1 MNYLEDISLKKLIT
15 LIKAYVKSKTKYSN
29 IAYGTCSTAAA
40 TAAKVVTVSV
50 NTEWKL
56 EVGSIICVTFSAIN
70 TAQNP
75 TFNVNGTGAK
85 PVSYNNTAIT
95 TTNLNRAGHTIPQMY
110 IYNGEYYV
118 WIGHSTD
125 WNTTYSNQ
133 SLGNG
138 YGTCS
143 TAAATAAK
151 VVTLSSYV
159 LTTHGIV
166 SVKFTNAVPAGA
178 TMNINSKGAK
188 AIYHNGAAITAGVIG
203 AGDIATFVYD
213 GSYYQLIAVDRT
225 NINYTAT
232 IGTTWTG
239 SAAPYT
245 QDITV
250 TGITANDKP
259 IIDVTM
265 SGTYTTDQ
273 TRLAE
278 WGKIYRIVTAANK
291 ITVYATAKT
300 TASLPIQLQV
310 VR

>member
-1 MNYLEDISLKKLIT
+1 M
-15 LIKAYVKSKTKYSN
+15 
-29 IAYGTCSTAAA
+29 
-40 TAAKVVTVSV
+40 
-50 NTEWKL
+50 
-56 EVGSIICVTFSAIN
+56 F
-70 TAQNP
+70 
-75 TFNVNGTGAK
+75 NGT
-85 PVSYNNTAIT
+85 
-95 TTNLNRAGHTIPQMY
+95 HW
-110 IYNGEYYV
+110 V
-118 WIGHSTD
+118 WISASVD
-125 WNTTYSNQ
+125 SNTTYSNE

-143 TAAATAAK
+143 TAAATTAK
-151 VVTLSSYV
+151 VVTLSSYALV
-159 LTTHGIV
+159 AHGMV
-166 SVKFTNAVPAGA
+166 SVKFTNAVPASA

-213 GSYYQLIAVDRT
+213 GSYYQLIAVDRM
-225 NINYTAT
+225 NINYSAT

-245 QDITV
+245 QTITV
-250 TGITANDKP
+250 TGLTANDKP
-259 IIDVTM
+259 IVDVTM
-265 SGTYTTDQ
+265 SGTYATDK

-300 TASLPIQLQV
+300 TASLPIRLQV